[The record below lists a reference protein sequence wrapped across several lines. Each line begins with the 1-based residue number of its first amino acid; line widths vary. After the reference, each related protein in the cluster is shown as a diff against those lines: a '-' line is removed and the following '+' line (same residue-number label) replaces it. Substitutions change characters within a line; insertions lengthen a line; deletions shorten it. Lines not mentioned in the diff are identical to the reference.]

1 FYNFYPDNLDTTIN
15 RHCPFPSFGTNI
27 PRGDT
32 LRILRAAIS
41 STGEFT
47 QQSGG
52 IANTTTL
59 IDQWLSNINDIY
71 GREYC
76 VRMELI
82 ANNNQLIFANGAT
95 DPWPTMPSG
104 SFACVNA
111 GTILSQ
117 QPGVIDGI
125 IGAGN
130 YDISHVIM
138 GTPYSGG
145 CAGSLTNG
153 MSGGLN
159 LSVSRH
165 EMGHQFGQRHTINH
179 TGKDNFEPENGNW
192 TIQGGNAHGYAHG
205 VSYHQLAAFL
215 NT

>member
-1 FYNFYPDNLDTTIN
+1 
-15 RHCPFPSFGTNI
+15 
-27 PRGDT
+27 
-32 LRILRAAIS
+32 
-41 STGEFT
+41 
-47 QQSGG
+47 
-52 IANTTTL
+52 
-59 IDQWLSNINDIY
+59 
-71 GREYC
+71 
-76 VRMELI
+76 
-82 ANNNQLIFANGAT
+82 
-95 DPWPTMPSG
+95 
-104 SFACVNA
+104 
-111 GTILSQ
+111 
-117 QPGVIDGI
+117 
-125 IGAGN
+125 
-130 YDISHVIM
+130 IM

-215 NT
+215 NTIPTTGIKIPTGNTIPTISVRPEAVIPISTPFSIQATSTDPDAGDSLTFVF